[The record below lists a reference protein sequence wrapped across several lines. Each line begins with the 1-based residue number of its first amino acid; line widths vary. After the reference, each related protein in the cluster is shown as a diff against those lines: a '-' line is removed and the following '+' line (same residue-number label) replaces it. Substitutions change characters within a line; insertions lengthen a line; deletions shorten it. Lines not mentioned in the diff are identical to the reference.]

1 MKRFI
6 LSSIIILSAFLSR
19 AQESTCG
26 TELTAEHY
34 QNLVELVGN
43 AQRITAMR
51 SGAIK
56 IPVKVHIVQNADGY
70 SGLSMDDIIF
80 EFDKLN
86 DLFSGADMEFYLSS
100 EIDYIKDEELYDFN
114 QSEEAKLAASRD
126 EPNAMNIYFVGSIT
140 NKQGNEICGYT
151 YYPEARRD
159 RIFVAAGCL
168 QNSSTLAHEIGHYF
182 SLIHSHGISGVDPE
196 AVNGENCEEAGD
208 LICDTPADPNLLG
221 KVDGDCNYSGH
232 ERDFNGDAY
241 DPDTRNI
248 MSYAP
253 SYCRSEF
260 SMDQLKVMTASYLA
274 NKSYL
279 VANDDYSPIADFVSN
294 NNFNDEVS
302 NKLQIRVY
310 ANPGAD
316 QLGVEILDGLEG
328 EFQVQVFNIM
338 GNLIYEEH
346 MDTYNQ
352 GNKKILDLSANVGGV
367 YFVNVVGKGRHASEK
382 VMLM

>member
-6 LSSIIILSAFLSR
+6 LSSLLILSALLSQ
-19 AQESTCG
+19 AQESSCG

-34 QNLVELVGN
+34 KNLVELAGN
-43 AQRITAMR
+43 AQRIAAMR
-51 SGAIK
+51 SGSIK
-56 IPVKVHIVQNADGY
+56 IPVKVHIVQNEDGY
-70 SGLSMDDIIF
+70 SGLSIDDIIV

-100 EIDYIKDEELYDFN
+100 EIDYIKDGAFYDFH
-114 QSEEAKLAASRD
+114 QSEEARLAASRD
-126 EPNAMNIYFVGSIT
+126 EPNALNIYFVGSIT

-159 RIFVAAGCL
+159 RIFVAGGCL
-168 QNSSTLAHEIGHYF
+168 KNSSTLAHEIGHYF
-182 SLIHSHGISGVDPE
+182 SLIHTHGISGIDPE
-196 AVNGENCEEAGD
+196 AVNGKNCEKAGD

-221 KVDGDCNYSGH
+221 KVDGDCNYTAH
-232 ERDFNGDAY
+232 DRDANGDAY

-260 SMDQLKVMTASYLA
+260 SYEQFEVMTASYLA
-274 NKSYL
+274 NKNYL
-279 VANDDYSPIADFVSN
+279 VANENYSPIADFVSN
-294 NNFNDEVS
+294 ERFNDEVS
-302 NKLQIRVY
+302 NKLQIKVY

-316 QLGVEILDGLEG
+316 QLGVEILNGLEG
-328 EFQVQVFNIM
+328 EFRVQVFNIM
-338 GNLIYEEH
+338 GNLVYEQS

-352 GNKKILDLSANVGGV
+352 GNKMILDLSANVSGV